1 MKSFLRIIG
10 LILGGLVTVIILT
23 VGGVFATARLHD
35 GPFEGDL
42 AIVAGGAFKTGELQT
57 GDKEPNWDFL
67 KEYPTVCLLYTS
79 DAADE

>member
-35 GPFEGDL
+35 GPFEGERARDGRR
-42 AIVAGGAFKTGELQT
+42 I
-57 GDKEPNWDFL
+57 
-67 KEYPTVCLLYTS
+67 
-79 DAADE
+79 